1 MEKKSVAFFE
11 RGSWYHRTKTLKED
25 GTVKYG
31 KKGGFESEQDAVK
44 AYKLAEKEFKQ
55 QQRKAVMTGKNRQEV
70 MLKDYLIYWY
80 EEVFSQRIKNTTKM
94 IGAYVLYDLVFPN
107 MEQDIKLRY
116 VSVEYMD
123 ALLEKVS
130 HSCASAGNTCRA
142 YLNIAFKDAV
152 IEGYIP
158 RNPIPDTKAYKRKA
172 PKVTIYS
179 KDKLKIFLKA
189 ASKDEWYLEYL
200 LGVFCGLRKGEILG
214 LKFSDFDFEQHTVS
228 VRRQLGANPV
238 MEERSSKIASYS
250 VIEKDP
256 KTFNSVRTLR
266 IPQVIETEVLRR
278 KNKIDEERAALMEGY
293 EDNDYISCQPNGR
306 PHNMSSMNIALTKL
320 CNRNGLPKITVH
332 SLRHPYVKH
341 TTKNIS
347 LQKQK
352 SQTTN
357 RFDSLGFLFS
367 LLVLC
372 EILIMKMPD
381 TDWHFHYGFSR
392 LLSSQFN
399 GLVY

>member
-55 QQRKAVMTGKNRQEV
+55 QQRKVVMTGKNRQEV

-179 KDKLKIFLKA
+179 KEKLKIFLKA

-266 IPQVIETEVLRR
+266 IPQVIESEVLRR
-278 KNKIDEERAALMEGY
+278 KSKIDDDKAALMDGY

-320 CNRNGLPKITVH
+320 CNRNGLPKITVR
-332 SLRHPYVKH
+332 SLRHMFATISIEQGVPLVKISALLGH
-341 TTKNIS
+341 SSVNTTFEYYCDVMDENENII
-347 LQKQK
+347 
-352 SQTTN
+352 N
-357 RFDSLGFLFS
+357 FLNEKYS
-367 LLVLC
+367 A
-372 EILIMKMPD
+372 
-381 TDWHFHYGFSR
+381 
-392 LLSSQFN
+392 
-399 GLVY
+399 

>member
-55 QQRKAVMTGKNRQEV
+55 QQRKAIMTGKNRQEV

-158 RNPIPDTKAYKRKA
+158 RNPIPDTKVYKRKA

-228 VRRQLGANPV
+228 VKRQLGANPV

-266 IPQVIETEVLRR
+266 IPQVIEAEVLRR
-278 KNKIDEERAALMEGY
+278 QSKIKEEKAALIDGY

-332 SLRHPYVKH
+332 SLRHMFA
-341 TTKNIS
+341 T
-347 LQKQK
+347 
-352 SQTTN
+352 
-357 RFDSLGFLFS
+357 
-367 LLVLC
+367 
-372 EILIMKMPD
+372 ILIEQGVPLVKI
-381 TDWHFHYGFSR
+381 SA
-392 LLSSQFN
+392 LLGHSSVNTTFEYYCDVMDEN
-399 GLVY
+399 ENIINFLNEKYSA

>member
-55 QQRKAVMTGKNRQEV
+55 QQPKAVMTGKNRQEV

-172 PKVTIYS
+172 PKITIYS

-228 VRRQLGANPV
+228 VKRQLGANPV

-278 KNKIDEERAALMEGY
+278 KNKIDEDRAALMDGY

-332 SLRHPYVKH
+332 SLRHMFA
-341 TTKNIS
+341 T
-347 LQKQK
+347 
-352 SQTTN
+352 
-357 RFDSLGFLFS
+357 
-367 LLVLC
+367 
-372 EILIMKMPD
+372 ILIEQGVPLVKI
-381 TDWHFHYGFSR
+381 SA
-392 LLSSQFN
+392 LLGHSSVNTTFEYYCDVMDEN
-399 GLVY
+399 ENIINFLNEKYSA

>member
-55 QQRKAVMTGKNRQEV
+55 QQRKIVMTGKNRQEV

-80 EEVFSQRIKNTTKM
+80 EDVFSQRIKNTTKM

-172 PKVTIYS
+172 PKITIYS

-228 VRRQLGANPV
+228 VKRQLGANPV

-278 KNKIDEERAALMEGY
+278 KNKIDEDRAALMGGY

-332 SLRHPYVKH
+332 SLRHMFA
-341 TTKNIS
+341 T
-347 LQKQK
+347 
-352 SQTTN
+352 
-357 RFDSLGFLFS
+357 
-367 LLVLC
+367 
-372 EILIMKMPD
+372 ILIEQGVPLVKI
-381 TDWHFHYGFSR
+381 SA
-392 LLSSQFN
+392 LLGHSSVNTTFEYYCDVMDEN
-399 GLVY
+399 ENIINFLNEKYSA

>member
-172 PKVTIYS
+172 PKITIYS

-228 VRRQLGANPV
+228 VKRQLGANPV

-278 KNKIDEERAALMEGY
+278 KNKIDEDRAALMDGY

-332 SLRHPYVKH
+332 SLRHMFA
-341 TTKNIS
+341 T
-347 LQKQK
+347 
-352 SQTTN
+352 
-357 RFDSLGFLFS
+357 
-367 LLVLC
+367 
-372 EILIMKMPD
+372 ILIEQGVPLVKI
-381 TDWHFHYGFSR
+381 SA
-392 LLSSQFN
+392 LLGHSSVNTTFEYYCDVMDEN
-399 GLVY
+399 ENIINFLNEKYSA

>member
-55 QQRKAVMTGKNRQEV
+55 QQRKVVMTGKNRQEV

-80 EEVFSQRIKNTTKM
+80 EEFFSQRIKNTTKM

-228 VRRQLGANPV
+228 VKRQLGANPV

-278 KNKIDEERAALMEGY
+278 KSKIDEDRAALMDGY

-332 SLRHPYVKH
+332 SLRHMFA
-341 TTKNIS
+341 T
-347 LQKQK
+347 
-352 SQTTN
+352 
-357 RFDSLGFLFS
+357 
-367 LLVLC
+367 
-372 EILIMKMPD
+372 ILIEQGVPLVKI
-381 TDWHFHYGFSR
+381 SA
-392 LLSSQFN
+392 LLGHSSVNTTFEYYCDVMDEN
-399 GLVY
+399 ENIINFLNEKYSA

>member
-55 QQRKAVMTGKNRQEV
+55 QQRKLVMTGKNRQEV

-80 EEVFSQRIKNTTKM
+80 GEVFSQRIKNTTKM

-123 ALLEKVS
+123 ALLEKIS
-130 HSCASAGNTCRA
+130 HSCASAGNTCRT

-158 RNPIPDTKAYKRKA
+158 RNPIPDTKVYKRKA

-179 KDKLKIFLKA
+179 KEKLKIFLKA
-189 ASKDEWYLEYL
+189 ASKDDWYLEYL

-228 VRRQLGANPV
+228 VKRQLGANPV

-250 VIEKDP
+250 VVEKAP
-256 KTFNSVRTLR
+256 KTPNSVRTLR

-278 KNKIDEERAALMEGY
+278 QSKIEEEKAVLMEGY

-306 PHNMSSMNIALTKL
+306 PHNLTSINIALTKL
-320 CNRNGLPKITVH
+320 CNRNGLPRITVH
-332 SLRHPYVKH
+332 SLRHMFA
-341 TTKNIS
+341 T
-347 LQKQK
+347 
-352 SQTTN
+352 
-357 RFDSLGFLFS
+357 
-367 LLVLC
+367 
-372 EILIMKMPD
+372 ILIEQGVPLVKI
-381 TDWHFHYGFSR
+381 SV
-392 LLSSQFN
+392 LLGHSSVNTTFEYYCDVMDEN
-399 GLVY
+399 ENIINFLNEKYSA

>member
-1 MEKKSVAFFE
+1 MDKKSVAFFE

-55 QQRKAVMTGKNRQEV
+55 QQRKLMMTGKNRQEV

-130 HSCASAGNTCRA
+130 HCCASAGNTCRA

-152 IEGYIP
+152 VEGYIT
-158 RNPIPDTKAYKRKA
+158 RNPIPDTKPYKRKA

-179 KDKLKIFLKA
+179 KEKLKIFLKA

-200 LGVFCGLRKGEILG
+200 LGLFCGLRKGEILG

-228 VRRQLGANPV
+228 VERQLGASPV
-238 MEERSSKIASYS
+238 MEDRSSKIATYA
-250 VIEKDP
+250 VEEKDP
-256 KTFNSVRTLR
+256 KTPNSVRTLR
-266 IPQVIETEVLRR
+266 MPQVVEQEVLRR
-278 KNKIDEERAALMEGY
+278 QSKVKDDKAVFMDKY
-293 EDNDYISCQPNGR
+293 EDNGYISCQPNGR
-306 PHNMSSMNIALTKL
+306 PHNMASMNIALTKL
-320 CNRNGLPKITVH
+320 CKRNGLPKITVH
-332 SLRHPYVKH
+332 ALRHMFA
-341 TTKNIS
+341 T
-347 LQKQK
+347 
-352 SQTTN
+352 
-357 RFDSLGFLFS
+357 
-367 LLVLC
+367 
-372 EILIMKMPD
+372 ILIEQGVPLVKI
-381 TDWHFHYGFSR
+381 SA
-392 LLSSQFN
+392 LLGHSSVNTTFEYYCDVMDEN
-399 GLVY
+399 ENIINFLNEKYSA

>member
-1 MEKKSVAFFE
+1 MIGCA
-11 RGSWYHRTKTLKED
+11 
-25 GTVKYG
+25 
-31 KKGGFESEQDAVK
+31 EQDAVK

-172 PKVTIYS
+172 PKITIYS

-214 LKFSDFDFEQHTVS
+214 LKFSDFDFERHTVS
-228 VRRQLGANPV
+228 VKRQLGANPV

-278 KNKIDEERAALMEGY
+278 KNKIDEERAALMDGY

-332 SLRHPYVKH
+332 SLRHMFA
-341 TTKNIS
+341 T
-347 LQKQK
+347 
-352 SQTTN
+352 
-357 RFDSLGFLFS
+357 
-367 LLVLC
+367 
-372 EILIMKMPD
+372 ILIEQGVPLVKI
-381 TDWHFHYGFSR
+381 SA
-392 LLSSQFN
+392 LLGHSSVNTTFEYYCDVMDEN
-399 GLVY
+399 ENIINFLNEKYSA

>member
-1 MEKKSVAFFE
+1 M
-11 RGSWYHRTKTLKED
+11 
-25 GTVKYG
+25 
-31 KKGGFESEQDAVK
+31 
-44 AYKLAEKEFKQ
+44 
-55 QQRKAVMTGKNRQEV
+55 
-70 MLKDYLIYWY
+70 
-80 EEVFSQRIKNTTKM
+80 
-94 IGAYVLYDLVFPN
+94 YDLVFPN

-214 LKFSDFDFEQHTVS
+214 LKFSDFDSDFDFEQHTVS

-278 KNKIDEERAALMEGY
+278 KNKIDEERAALMDGY

-332 SLRHPYVKH
+332 SLRHMFA
-341 TTKNIS
+341 T
-347 LQKQK
+347 
-352 SQTTN
+352 
-357 RFDSLGFLFS
+357 
-367 LLVLC
+367 
-372 EILIMKMPD
+372 ILIEQGVPLVKI
-381 TDWHFHYGFSR
+381 SA
-392 LLSSQFN
+392 LLGHSSVNTTFEYYCDVMDEN
-399 GLVY
+399 ENIINFLNEKYSA

>member
-214 LKFSDFDFEQHTVS
+214 LKFSDFDFEHHTVS

-278 KNKIDEERAALMEGY
+278 KNKIDEERAALMDGY

-332 SLRHPYVKH
+332 SLRHMFA
-341 TTKNIS
+341 T
-347 LQKQK
+347 
-352 SQTTN
+352 
-357 RFDSLGFLFS
+357 
-367 LLVLC
+367 
-372 EILIMKMPD
+372 ILIEQGVPLVKI
-381 TDWHFHYGFSR
+381 SA
-392 LLSSQFN
+392 LLGHSSVNTTFEYYCDVMDEN
-399 GLVY
+399 ENIINFLNEKYSA

>member
-266 IPQVIETEVLRR
+266 IPQVIESEVIRR
-278 KNKIDEERAALMEGY
+278 KSEIDEDKATLMERY

-332 SLRHPYVKH
+332 SLRHMFA
-341 TTKNIS
+341 T
-347 LQKQK
+347 
-352 SQTTN
+352 
-357 RFDSLGFLFS
+357 
-367 LLVLC
+367 
-372 EILIMKMPD
+372 ILIEQGVPLVKI
-381 TDWHFHYGFSR
+381 SA
-392 LLSSQFN
+392 LLGHSSVNTTFEYYCDVMDEN
-399 GLVY
+399 ENIINFLNEKYSA

>member
-11 RGSWYHRTKTLKED
+11 RGSWYYRTKTLKED

-55 QQRKAVMTGKNRQEV
+55 QQRKLVMSGKNRQEV

-80 EEVFSQRIKNTTKM
+80 EDVFSQRIKNTTKM

-200 LGVFCGLRKGEILG
+200 LGLFCGLRKGEILG
-214 LKFSDFDFEQHTVS
+214 LKFSDFDFEQHTV
-228 VRRQLGANPV
+228 RIERQLGASPV
-238 MEERSSKIASYS
+238 MEERSSKIASYA
-250 VIEKDP
+250 VEEKEP
-256 KTFNSVRTLR
+256 KTPNSVRTLR
-266 IPQVIETEVLRR
+266 MPQVVEQEVLRR
-278 KNKIDEERAALMEGY
+278 QTKVEENKAALMDKY
-293 EDNDYISCQPNGR
+293 EDNGYISCQPNGK
-306 PHNMSSMNIALTKL
+306 PHNMASMNIALTKV
-320 CNRNGLPKITVH
+320 CIRNGLPKITVH
-332 SLRHPYVKH
+332 ALRHMFA
-341 TTKNIS
+341 T
-347 LQKQK
+347 
-352 SQTTN
+352 
-357 RFDSLGFLFS
+357 
-367 LLVLC
+367 
-372 EILIMKMPD
+372 ILIEQGVPLVKI
-381 TDWHFHYGFSR
+381 SA
-392 LLSSQFN
+392 LLGHSSVNTTFEYYCDVMDEN
-399 GLVY
+399 ENIINFLNEKYSA

>member
-55 QQRKAVMTGKNRQEV
+55 QQRKVVMTGKNRQEV

-80 EEVFSQRIKNTTKM
+80 EEFFSQRIKNTTKM

-179 KDKLKIFLKA
+179 KEKLKIFLKA

-228 VRRQLGANPV
+228 VKRQLGANPV

-256 KTFNSVRTLR
+256 KTVNSVRTLR

-278 KNKIDEERAALMEGY
+278 KNKIDEERAALMDGY
-293 EDNDYISCQPNGR
+293 EDNDYISCKPNGR

-332 SLRHPYVKH
+332 SLRHMFA
-341 TTKNIS
+341 T
-347 LQKQK
+347 
-352 SQTTN
+352 
-357 RFDSLGFLFS
+357 
-367 LLVLC
+367 
-372 EILIMKMPD
+372 ILIEQGVPLVKI
-381 TDWHFHYGFSR
+381 SA
-392 LLSSQFN
+392 LLGHSSVNTTFEYYCDVMDEN
-399 GLVY
+399 ENIINFLNEKYSA

>member
-55 QQRKAVMTGKNRQEV
+55 QQRKVVMTGKNRQEV

-179 KDKLKIFLKA
+179 KEKLKIFLKA

-266 IPQVIETEVLRR
+266 IPQVIESEVLRR
-278 KNKIDEERAALMEGY
+278 KSKIDDDKSALMDGY

-332 SLRHPYVKH
+332 SLRHMFATISIEQGVPLVKISALLGH
-341 TTKNIS
+341 SSVNTTFEYYCDVMDENENII
-347 LQKQK
+347 
-352 SQTTN
+352 N
-357 RFDSLGFLFS
+357 FLNEKYS
-367 LLVLC
+367 A
-372 EILIMKMPD
+372 
-381 TDWHFHYGFSR
+381 
-392 LLSSQFN
+392 
-399 GLVY
+399 

>member
-172 PKVTIYS
+172 PKITIYS
-179 KDKLKIFLKA
+179 KEKLKIFLKA

-228 VRRQLGANPV
+228 VKRQLGANPV
-238 MEERSSKIASYS
+238 MVERSSKIASYS

-278 KNKIDEERAALMEGY
+278 QSKIEEEKAALMDGY

-320 CNRNGLPKITVH
+320 CNRNGLTKITVH
-332 SLRHPYVKH
+332 SLRHMFA
-341 TTKNIS
+341 T
-347 LQKQK
+347 
-352 SQTTN
+352 
-357 RFDSLGFLFS
+357 
-367 LLVLC
+367 
-372 EILIMKMPD
+372 ILIEQGVPLVKI
-381 TDWHFHYGFSR
+381 SA
-392 LLSSQFN
+392 LLGHSSVNTTFEYYCDVMDEN
-399 GLVY
+399 ENIINYLNEKYSS

>member
-228 VRRQLGANPV
+228 VKRQLGANPV

-278 KNKIDEERAALMEGY
+278 KNKIDEDRAALMDGY

-332 SLRHPYVKH
+332 SLRHMFA
-341 TTKNIS
+341 T
-347 LQKQK
+347 
-352 SQTTN
+352 
-357 RFDSLGFLFS
+357 
-367 LLVLC
+367 
-372 EILIMKMPD
+372 ILIEQGVPLVKI
-381 TDWHFHYGFSR
+381 SA
-392 LLSSQFN
+392 LLGHSSVNTTFEYYCDVMDEN
-399 GLVY
+399 ENIINFLNEKYSA

>member
-238 MEERSSKIASYS
+238 MEGRSSKIASYS

-278 KNKIDEERAALMEGY
+278 KNKIDEERAALMDGY

-332 SLRHPYVKH
+332 SLRHMFA
-341 TTKNIS
+341 T
-347 LQKQK
+347 
-352 SQTTN
+352 
-357 RFDSLGFLFS
+357 
-367 LLVLC
+367 
-372 EILIMKMPD
+372 ILIEQGVPLVKI
-381 TDWHFHYGFSR
+381 SA
-392 LLSSQFN
+392 LLGHSSVNTTFEYYCDVMDEN
-399 GLVY
+399 ENIINFLNEKYSA

>member
-55 QQRKAVMTGKNRQEV
+55 QQRKVVMTGKNRQEV

-80 EEVFSQRIKNTTKM
+80 EEIFSQRIKNTTKM

-228 VRRQLGANPV
+228 VKRQLGANPV

-278 KNKIDEERAALMEGY
+278 KSKIDEDRAALMDGY

-332 SLRHPYVKH
+332 SLRHMFA
-341 TTKNIS
+341 T
-347 LQKQK
+347 
-352 SQTTN
+352 
-357 RFDSLGFLFS
+357 
-367 LLVLC
+367 
-372 EILIMKMPD
+372 ILIEQGVPLVKI
-381 TDWHFHYGFSR
+381 SA
-392 LLSSQFN
+392 LLGHCSVNTTFEYYCDVMDENENIINFLNEKYSA
-399 GLVY
+399 

>member
-1 MEKKSVAFFE
+1 MEKKSVAFYE

-94 IGAYVLYDLVFPN
+94 IGAYVLYDLVFPS

-158 RNPIPDTKAYKRKA
+158 RNPIPETKAYKRKA

-189 ASKDEWYLEYL
+189 ASKDDWYLEYL

-228 VRRQLGANPV
+228 VKRQLGANPV
-238 MEERSSKIASYS
+238 IEERSSKIASYS

-266 IPQVIETEVLRR
+266 IPQVIEAEVLRR
-278 KNKIDEERAALMEGY
+278 QSKIEEEKAALMDGY

-332 SLRHPYVKH
+332 SLRHMFA
-341 TTKNIS
+341 T
-347 LQKQK
+347 
-352 SQTTN
+352 
-357 RFDSLGFLFS
+357 
-367 LLVLC
+367 
-372 EILIMKMPD
+372 ILIEQGVPLVKI
-381 TDWHFHYGFSR
+381 SA
-392 LLSSQFN
+392 LLGHSSVNTTFEYYCDVMDEN
-399 GLVY
+399 ENIINFLNEKYSA

>member
-11 RGSWYHRTKTLKED
+11 RGPWYHRTKTLKED

-44 AYKLAEKEFKQ
+44 SYKLAEKEFKQ
-55 QQRKAVMTGKNRQEV
+55 QQRKVVMTGKNRQEV

-228 VRRQLGANPV
+228 IKRQLGANPV
-238 MEERSSKIASYS
+238 MEERSNKIASYS

-266 IPQVIETEVLRR
+266 IPQVIESEVLRR
-278 KNKIDEERAALMEGY
+278 KSKIDDDKAALMDGY

-332 SLRHPYVKH
+332 SLRHMFA
-341 TTKNIS
+341 T
-347 LQKQK
+347 
-352 SQTTN
+352 
-357 RFDSLGFLFS
+357 
-367 LLVLC
+367 
-372 EILIMKMPD
+372 ILIEQGVPLVKI
-381 TDWHFHYGFSR
+381 SA
-392 LLSSQFN
+392 LLGHSSVNTTFEYYCDVMDEN
-399 GLVY
+399 ENIINFLNEKYSA

>member
-228 VRRQLGANPV
+228 VKRQLGANPV

-278 KNKIDEERAALMEGY
+278 KIKIDEDKAALMDGY

-332 SLRHPYVKH
+332 SLRHMFA
-341 TTKNIS
+341 T
-347 LQKQK
+347 
-352 SQTTN
+352 
-357 RFDSLGFLFS
+357 
-367 LLVLC
+367 
-372 EILIMKMPD
+372 ILIEQGVPLVKI
-381 TDWHFHYGFSR
+381 SA
-392 LLSSQFN
+392 LLGHSSVNTTFEYYCDVMDEN
-399 GLVY
+399 ENIINFLNEKYSA

>member
-31 KKGGFESEQDAVK
+31 KKGGFESEQDAVR

-179 KDKLKIFLKA
+179 KEKLKIFLKA

-266 IPQVIETEVLRR
+266 IPQVIESEVLRR
-278 KNKIDEERAALMEGY
+278 KSKIDDDKAALMDGY

-332 SLRHPYVKH
+332 SLRHMFA
-341 TTKNIS
+341 T
-347 LQKQK
+347 
-352 SQTTN
+352 
-357 RFDSLGFLFS
+357 
-367 LLVLC
+367 
-372 EILIMKMPD
+372 ILIEQGVPLVKI
-381 TDWHFHYGFSR
+381 SA
-392 LLSSQFN
+392 LLGHSSVNTTFEYYCDVMDEN
-399 GLVY
+399 ENIINFLNEKYSA

>member
-179 KDKLKIFLKA
+179 KEKLKIFLKA

-228 VRRQLGANPV
+228 VKRQLGANPV

-278 KNKIDEERAALMEGY
+278 KNKIDEDRAALMDGY

-332 SLRHPYVKH
+332 SLRHMFA
-341 TTKNIS
+341 T
-347 LQKQK
+347 
-352 SQTTN
+352 
-357 RFDSLGFLFS
+357 
-367 LLVLC
+367 
-372 EILIMKMPD
+372 ILIEQGVPLVKI
-381 TDWHFHYGFSR
+381 SA
-392 LLSSQFN
+392 LLGHSSVNTTFEYYCDVMDEN
-399 GLVY
+399 ENIINFLNEKYSA

>member
-11 RGSWYHRTKTLKED
+11 RGSWYHRTKILKED

-55 QQRKAVMTGKNRQEV
+55 QQRKLVMTGKNRQEV

-116 VSVEYMD
+116 VSVEYMN

-179 KDKLKIFLKA
+179 KDKLKVFLKA
-189 ASKDEWYLEYL
+189 ASKDDWYLEYL

-228 VRRQLGANPV
+228 VKRQLGANPV

-278 KNKIDEERAALMEGY
+278 QSKIEEEKAALMDGY

-332 SLRHPYVKH
+332 SLRHMFA
-341 TTKNIS
+341 T
-347 LQKQK
+347 
-352 SQTTN
+352 
-357 RFDSLGFLFS
+357 
-367 LLVLC
+367 
-372 EILIMKMPD
+372 ILIEQGVPLIKI
-381 TDWHFHYGFSR
+381 SA
-392 LLSSQFN
+392 LLGHSSVNTTFEYYCDVMDEN
-399 GLVY
+399 ENIINFLNEKYSA

>member
-31 KKGGFESEQDAVK
+31 KRGGFESEQDAVK

-179 KDKLKIFLKA
+179 KEKLKIFLKA

-266 IPQVIETEVLRR
+266 IPQVIESEVLRR
-278 KNKIDEERAALMEGY
+278 KSKIDDDKAALMDGY

-332 SLRHPYVKH
+332 SLRHMFA
-341 TTKNIS
+341 T
-347 LQKQK
+347 
-352 SQTTN
+352 
-357 RFDSLGFLFS
+357 
-367 LLVLC
+367 
-372 EILIMKMPD
+372 ILIEQGVPLVKI
-381 TDWHFHYGFSR
+381 SA
-392 LLSSQFN
+392 LLGHSSVNTTFEYYCDVMDEN
-399 GLVY
+399 ENIINFLNEKYSA

>member
-1 MEKKSVAFFE
+1 MGKKSVAFFE
-11 RGSWYHRTKTLKED
+11 RGSWYYRTKTLKED

-55 QQRKAVMTGKNRQEV
+55 QQRKLVMSGKNRQEV

-80 EEVFSQRIKNTTKM
+80 EDVFSQRIKNTTKM

-158 RNPIPDTKAYKRKA
+158 RNPIPDTKAYKRKT

-200 LGVFCGLRKGEILG
+200 LGLFCGLRKGEILG

-228 VRRQLGANPV
+228 VKRQLGANPV

-266 IPQVIETEVLRR
+266 MPQVIETEVLRR
-278 KNKIDEERAALMEGY
+278 QSKIEEEKAALMDGY

-332 SLRHPYVKH
+332 SLRHMFA
-341 TTKNIS
+341 T
-347 LQKQK
+347 
-352 SQTTN
+352 
-357 RFDSLGFLFS
+357 
-367 LLVLC
+367 
-372 EILIMKMPD
+372 ILIEQGVPLVKI
-381 TDWHFHYGFSR
+381 SA
-392 LLSSQFN
+392 LLGHSSVNTTFEYYCDVMDEN
-399 GLVY
+399 ENIINFLNEKYSA

>member
-116 VSVEYMD
+116 VNVEYMD

-179 KDKLKIFLKA
+179 KEKLKIFLKA

-228 VRRQLGANPV
+228 VKRQLGANPV

-278 KNKIDEERAALMEGY
+278 KNKIDEDRAALMDGY

-320 CNRNGLPKITVH
+320 CNRNGLSKITVH
-332 SLRHPYVKH
+332 SLRHMFA
-341 TTKNIS
+341 T
-347 LQKQK
+347 
-352 SQTTN
+352 
-357 RFDSLGFLFS
+357 
-367 LLVLC
+367 
-372 EILIMKMPD
+372 ILIEQGVPLVKI
-381 TDWHFHYGFSR
+381 SA
-392 LLSSQFN
+392 LLGHSSVNTTFEYYCDVMDEN
-399 GLVY
+399 ENIINFLNEKYSA

>member
-55 QQRKAVMTGKNRQEV
+55 QQRKVVMTGKNRQEV

-80 EEVFSQRIKNTTKM
+80 EEFFSQRIKNTTKM

-179 KDKLKIFLKA
+179 KEKLKIFLKA

-228 VRRQLGANPV
+228 VKRQLGANPV

-278 KNKIDEERAALMEGY
+278 KNKIDEERAALMDGY

-332 SLRHPYVKH
+332 SLRHMFA
-341 TTKNIS
+341 T
-347 LQKQK
+347 
-352 SQTTN
+352 
-357 RFDSLGFLFS
+357 
-367 LLVLC
+367 
-372 EILIMKMPD
+372 ILIEQGVPLVKI
-381 TDWHFHYGFSR
+381 SA
-392 LLSSQFN
+392 LLGHSSVNTTFEYYCDVMDEN
-399 GLVY
+399 ENIINFLNEKYSA

>member
-172 PKVTIYS
+172 PKITIYS
-179 KDKLKIFLKA
+179 KEKLKIFLKA

-228 VRRQLGANPV
+228 VKRQLGANPV
-238 MEERSSKIASYS
+238 MVERSSKIASYS

-278 KNKIDEERAALMEGY
+278 QSKIEEEKAALMDGY

-306 PHNMSSMNIALTKL
+306 PHNMSSMNMALTKL
-320 CNRNGLPKITVH
+320 CNRNGLTKITVH
-332 SLRHPYVKH
+332 SLRHMFA
-341 TTKNIS
+341 T
-347 LQKQK
+347 
-352 SQTTN
+352 
-357 RFDSLGFLFS
+357 
-367 LLVLC
+367 
-372 EILIMKMPD
+372 ILIEQGVPLVKI
-381 TDWHFHYGFSR
+381 SA
-392 LLSSQFN
+392 LLGHSSVNTTFEYYCDVMDEN
-399 GLVY
+399 ENIINFLNEKYSS

>member
-11 RGSWYHRTKTLKED
+11 RGSWYYRTKTLKED

-55 QQRKAVMTGKNRQEV
+55 QQRKLVMSGKNRQEV

-80 EEVFSQRIKNTTKM
+80 EDVFSQRIKNTTKM

-200 LGVFCGLRKGEILG
+200 LGLFCGLRKGEILG
-214 LKFSDFDFEQHTVS
+214 LKFSDFDFEQHTVRI
-228 VRRQLGANPV
+228 VRQLGACPV
-238 MEERSSKIASYS
+238 MEERSSKIASYA
-250 VIEKDP
+250 VEEKDP
-256 KTFNSVRTLR
+256 KTPNSVRTLR
-266 IPQVIETEVLRR
+266 MPQVVEQEVRR
-278 KNKIDEERAALMEGY
+278 RQNKVEENKAVLMDKY
-293 EDNDYISCQPNGR
+293 EDNGYISCQPNGK
-306 PHNMSSMNIALTKL
+306 PHNMASMNIALTKV
-320 CNRNGLPKITVH
+320 CIRNGLPKITVH
-332 SLRHPYVKH
+332 ALRHMFA
-341 TTKNIS
+341 T
-347 LQKQK
+347 
-352 SQTTN
+352 
-357 RFDSLGFLFS
+357 
-367 LLVLC
+367 
-372 EILIMKMPD
+372 ILIEQGVPLVKI
-381 TDWHFHYGFSR
+381 SA
-392 LLSSQFN
+392 LLGHSSVNTTFEYYCDVMDEN
-399 GLVY
+399 ENIINFLNEKYSA

>member
-123 ALLEKVS
+123 ALLERVS

-152 IEGYIP
+152 LEGYIP

-214 LKFSDFDFEQHTVS
+214 LKFSDFDFEHHTVS

-238 MEERSSKIASYS
+238 MEERSSKVASCS

-278 KNKIDEERAALMEGY
+278 KNKIDEDRAVLMDVY

-332 SLRHPYVKH
+332 SLRHMFA
-341 TTKNIS
+341 T
-347 LQKQK
+347 
-352 SQTTN
+352 
-357 RFDSLGFLFS
+357 
-367 LLVLC
+367 
-372 EILIMKMPD
+372 ILIEQGVPLVKI
-381 TDWHFHYGFSR
+381 SA
-392 LLSSQFN
+392 LLGHSSVNTTFEYYCDVMDEN
-399 GLVY
+399 ENIINFLNEKYSA

>member
-228 VRRQLGANPV
+228 VKRQLGANPV

-278 KNKIDEERAALMEGY
+278 KSEIDEDKAALMEEY

-332 SLRHPYVKH
+332 SLRHMFA
-341 TTKNIS
+341 T
-347 LQKQK
+347 
-352 SQTTN
+352 
-357 RFDSLGFLFS
+357 
-367 LLVLC
+367 
-372 EILIMKMPD
+372 ILIEQGVPLVKI
-381 TDWHFHYGFSR
+381 SA
-392 LLSSQFN
+392 LLGHSSVNTTFEYYCDVMDEN
-399 GLVY
+399 ENIINFLNEKYSA